1 MSIIKLSVTTAPY
14 PGFATDLQQPLTPLL
29 LKADGR
35 SQVIDTIYEKRVN
48 HVPELARM
56 GADISLVGGRI
67 VAHGPNEL
75 TGTQVVASDLR
86 AGAALVI
93 AGLMAK
99 GKTEITHIEYIL
111 RGYANIIDKLRALG
125 ASITIV
131 DE

>member
-1 MSIIKLSVTTAPY
+1 M
-14 PGFATDLQQPLTPLL
+14 
-29 LKADGR
+29 
-35 SQVIDTIYEKRVN
+35 
-48 HVPELARM
+48 PELARM
-56 GADISLVGGRI
+56 GANISLVGGRI